1 MRPGTEIEVAR
12 KDHAV
17 KSEIKE
23 KVGHVTNDP
32 RLEGKRADEKIAG
45 RIQSKICP
53 VQKVVEKP

>member
-32 RLEGKRADEKIAG
+32 SFEGEGAG
-45 RIQSKICP
+45 
-53 VQKVVEKP
+53 